1 MQEEK
6 DIPSLDV
13 KSFEGDESSLPTP
26 VSATPPKPKS
36 KLSTTVIIPIWIA
49 LSSTVIIYNN
59 YLYNTLD
66 FKYPVFT
73 VTWHLTFAV
82 RHFIIFLTFQ

>member
-1 MQEEK
+1 MSLDEK
-6 DIPSLDV
+6 DVGIKQENGSEVQDLQALPS
-13 KSFEGDESSLPTP
+13 P
-26 VSATPPKPKS
+26 VIAATPKPKLT
-36 KLSTTVIIPIWIA
+36 LSTPVIIPIWIL

-59 YLYNTLD
+59 YLYNTLN

-82 RHFIIFLTFQ
+82 SSS